1 MLLINLPNELLF
13 LIAGYLGPKD
23 LGSLLR
29 GNKFLACF
37 LQSMLYKHAIEDSL
51 GVTALM
57 WAASKGH
64 EPLIRLLLETGAA
77 GVNDRDDEGLTA
89 LHRAASEERIE
100 IIKFLLKHDADI
112 HAHTNDFSTVLHWA
126 VTSRS
131 EDVVRLMNGKE
142 IGFQNFEGSVY
153 SQRYRGTALHWAVI
167 GGHEGVARVLLEGG
181 ADKSLKDNTGR
192 MAIFW
197 AVEFGYGGLCRMLLV
212 DGFDSNVRDNFGST
226 ILELAESVGN
236 DEIVR
241 LLKAY

>member
-1 MLLINLPNELLF
+1 
-13 LIAGYLGPKD
+13 
-23 LGSLLR
+23 
-29 GNKFLACF
+29 
-37 LQSMLYKHAIEDSL
+37 MLYKHAVEDSL

-64 EPLIRLLLETGAA
+64 EPLIRLLLEKGAA

-89 LHRAASEERIE
+89 LHRAASEGHIE
-100 IIKFLLKHDADI
+100 IIESFLKHCADI
-112 HAHTNDFSTVLHWA
+112 HARTDDFSTVLHWA

-131 EDVVRLMNGKE
+131 EDVVRLIIKSSFNGKE
-142 IGFQNFEGSVY
+142 IDFQNFEGSVY

-167 GGHEGVARVLLEGG
+167 GGHEGVARVLLEEG
-181 ADKSLKDNTGR
+181 ADKNLKDNTGR
-192 MAIFW
+192 IAIFW
-197 AVEFGYGGLCRMLLV
+197 AVEFGYGGLCRMFLM

-226 ILELAESVGN
+226 IFELAESAEN